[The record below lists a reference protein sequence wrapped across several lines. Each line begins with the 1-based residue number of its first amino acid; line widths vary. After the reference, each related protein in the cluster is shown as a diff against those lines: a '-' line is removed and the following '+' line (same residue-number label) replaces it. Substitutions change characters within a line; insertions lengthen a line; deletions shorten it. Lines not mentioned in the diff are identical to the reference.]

1 MDSLKRTILY
11 DKHVALGAHLIDF
24 GGFHMPLYYT
34 TITDEHHQ
42 VRNDVGMFDVS
53 HMGQIVLQGKDAL
66 KFSNYVLSANI
77 QVTDKIQ
84 YALLLNDDGGIIDD
98 LMVYPFSENQ
108 ILLVVNASNIEKDV
122 NHLNQL
128 KKDYQVDVRNLSDA
142 FNCLAIQGPRS
153 YEVLSDIFDTL
164 PKHSSDY
171 IFSTD
176 ERGPLLISRSGYT
189 GEDGFE
195 IYAHDQFTQ
204 TLWDKLYQAG
214 VTPIGLGARDTLRFE
229 AGMPLY
235 GQEMDESINPFEAG
249 LSFAVD
255 LNKDDFIGK
264 TSSQF
269 NKDNLLRKSVGFEL
283 LEKNIARTG
292 YEVYKDGTKIGYV
305 TTGYL
310 TPTTKKALGFALI
323 DVKYAKVD
331 TKIEI
336 KIRNKFVQALVRN
349 KRFIQKNNKV

>member
-1 MDSLKRTILY
+1 MDSLKRTSLY
-11 DKHVALGAHLIDF
+11 DKHVTLGAHLIDF

-66 KFSNYVLSANI
+66 KFANFVLSANI

-84 YALLLNDDGGIIDD
+84 YALLLNDKAGIVDD
-98 LMVYPFSENQ
+98 LMVYPFSDNQ
-108 ILLVVNASNIEKDV
+108 ILLVVNASNIQKDV
-122 NHLNQL
+122 HHLNQFI
-128 KKDYQVDVRNLSDA
+128 KNYEVDIRNLSDA

-153 YEVLSDIFDTL
+153 FEVLSKIFDTL

-171 IFSTD
+171 MFFSD
-176 ERGPLLISRSGYT
+176 EGGPLLISRSGYT

-195 IYAHDQFTQ
+195 IYAHDQFML

-249 LSFAVD
+249 LAFAVD
-255 LNKDDFIGK
+255 LNKEKFIGK
-264 TSSQF
+264 TACLSA
-269 NKDNLLRKSVGFEL
+269 KVNLSRKSVGFEL

-310 TPTTKKALGFALI
+310 TPSTKKALGFALI
-323 DVKYAKVD
+323 DVKYAKLD